1 MQADADDLGSIQAI
15 LKGLKRKY
23 EVTGTP
29 PILIH
34 TVSLYPTEVAITKL
48 D

>member
-1 MQADADDLGSIQAI
+1 MQADADDLGSVRDI
-15 LKGLKRKY
+15 LRGLKKRY
-23 EVTGTP
+23 QRTGTP

-34 TVSLYPTEVAITKL
+34 TVSPLLLTSHQHL